1 MDGGDGVAGA
11 GGAEA
16 AARGEWAEPLAV
28 MLIDVDGGDVSA
40 SGELLL
46 WRPEGI
52 GEDDERD
59 DDDRQQIKVGPGYR
73 ASQLR
78 HFSRLAEAAGPL
90 VVVAAWAALAEAAA
104 VVPESAR

>member
-28 MLIDVDGGDVSA
+28 VLIDVDGGDVSA

-46 WRPEGI
+46 RRPEGI

-78 HFSRLAEAAGPL
+78 HFQPIGGGGGAIGGGGGMGGIGGGGGGGA
-90 VVVAAWAALAEAAA
+90 
-104 VVPESAR
+104 